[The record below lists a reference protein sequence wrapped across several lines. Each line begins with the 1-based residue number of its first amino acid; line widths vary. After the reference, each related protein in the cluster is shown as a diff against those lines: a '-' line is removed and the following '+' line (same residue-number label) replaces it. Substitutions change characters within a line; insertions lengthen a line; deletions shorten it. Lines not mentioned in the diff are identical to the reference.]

1 MDIAILLFFAT
12 TLMYQIMSD
21 KNKMLDSYERDRQL
35 LVVCHIKV
43 MAEKKKIVVLQPL
56 KRKNNTFYI

>member
-43 MAEKKKIVVLQPL
+43 MAKKKIIVVLQPL